1 VRMVEKA
8 MEFVSELEG
17 SEKEA
22 LINTL
27 RDITEGKV
35 STPPFFSSKMEK
47 KLMSKEVTIDLFGS
61 SKSTYHSTT
70 RNDPRKRRKD
80 ERSE

>member
-1 VRMVEKA
+1 

-35 STPPFFSSKMEK
+35 STPFSFKKMEK
-47 KLMSKEVTIDLFGS
+47 KLISEDEIDLFGS

>member
-1 VRMVEKA
+1 

-35 STPPFFSSKMEK
+35 STPPFLFKKMEK
-47 KLMSKEVTIDLFGS
+47 KLISEDEIDLFGS

>member
-1 VRMVEKA
+1 

-35 STPPFFSSKMEK
+35 STPFSFKKMEK

>member
-1 VRMVEKA
+1 MRMVEKA

-35 STPPFFSSKMEK
+35 STPSIFSEKMEK
-47 KLMSKEVTIDLFGS
+47 KLISEDEIDLSGS